1 MAKILVQSKEE
12 VFNHNIQG
20 GKMHDRIDQ
29 LLIDGKKEEAILL
42 IERVWE
48 KERQAENKIIADLSR
63 KIEGLE
69 KHKEA
74 AQK

>member
-1 MAKILVQSKEE
+1 
-12 VFNHNIQG
+12 
-20 GKMHDRIDQ
+20 MHDRIDQ

-42 IERVWE
+42 IEKVWE

-69 KHKEA
+69 KRKEA
-74 AQK
+74 TQK